1 MSGFFEKILSGKYPE
16 VEKLW
21 TSEFGKIV
29 DELFGSEKPGPDDYV
44 DDIDDVDDDAGEAVS
59 AGLRAD
65 VDRLEALVLELRQ
78 RCDQLVREVGVVKAE
93 RNALQYKLDSVRD
106 VVRSRF
112 HEEPLG

>member
-1 MSGFFEKILSGKYPE
+1 MSGFFDKILSGKYPE

-21 TSEFGKIV
+21 TSEFGRIV
-29 DELFGSEKPGPDDYV
+29 DELFGVKPGPDDYV
-44 DDIDDVDDDAGEAVS
+44 DDIDDVDDPVEL
-59 AGLRAD
+59 GLRAD

-78 RCDQLVREVGVVKAE
+78 RCDQLVREVGVVRAE